1 MSVWLGLAAS
11 CYIKPSL
18 GAYCPHKRACQSV
31 PWRTLAPTVITLS
44 TLSQRGTSLLP
55 LRRFPAMTTFI
66 IGIFVAIIIGAA
78 CAFDYVVYADD
89 SGRTGP

>member
-1 MSVWLGLAAS
+1 
-11 CYIKPSL
+11 
-18 GAYCPHKRACQSV
+18 
-31 PWRTLAPTVITLS
+31 
-44 TLSQRGTSLLP
+44 
-55 LRRFPAMTTFI
+55 MTTFI